1 MIELVKEASRRLRGV
16 LSPTPIVHSTS
27 LSRIFGVELFLKLE
41 NLQKTG
47 SFKVRG
53 AYNRIASLPDDER
66 ARGVITAST
75 GNHAQAVA
83 WAARLLGVKS
93 LVVMPE
99 DVPIVKHVAARGYG
113 AEIVFSGKTFDESF
127 RYALELSAERGMTF
141 IHPFDDRLVMAG
153 QGTIGLEI
161 LEEMPDVDTVVV
173 PVGGGGLISGIAG
186 ALKESGARIKVIG
199 VEAGAS
205 STCIESLKEGR
216 PVDVSLRPTIADGI
230 AIKRVGERTLPM
242 IKKYV
247 DGVVAVSEDAI
258 AASILMLL
266 ERKKLIVEGA
276 GAVPLA
282 SVMEGKLPEDAGKTV
297 LVLSGGNIDVT
308 TLDRV
313 IRKGLLKEGR
323 VVRFSTLLT
332 DRPGSLARF
341 ASLIAGLRSNI
352 LQIIHRRD
360 AVDVPLGSAMIE
372 VVLEVE
378 GPGHSKRVFERLK
391 REGYEIYE

>member
-1 MIELVKEASRRLRGV
+1 MKELIDEASKRLKGV
-16 LSPTPIVHSTS
+16 INPTPLVHSTS
-27 LSRIFGVELFLKLE
+27 LSRLFGTEIHLKLE

-53 AYNRIASLPDDER
+53 AYNRIASLSDKER
-66 ARGVITAST
+66 SRGVVTAST

-83 WAARLLGVKS
+83 WAATLLGVKS

-113 AEIVFSGKTFDESF
+113 AEIIFHGKTFDESF
-127 RYALELSAERGMTF
+127 RHALSISRERGMTF
-141 IHPFDDRLVMAG
+141 VHPFDDELVIAG

-161 LEEMPDVDTVVV
+161 VDEMPDVDTVVV
-173 PVGGGGLISGIAG
+173 PVGGGGLISGIAS
-186 ALKESGARIKVIG
+186 AIKETKAGVRVYG
-199 VEAGAS
+199 VEAEAS
-205 STCIESLKEGR
+205 STCIESLKAGR
-216 PVDVSLRPTIADGI
+216 PVEVPVRPTIADGI
-230 AIKRVGERTLPM
+230 AIKRVGERTLSM
-242 IKKYV
+242 IKRYV
-247 DGVVAVSEDAI
+247 DGVAAVGEDAI
-258 AASILMLL
+258 AASILILL

-276 GAVPLA
+276 GAVTLA
-282 SVMEGKLPEDAGKTV
+282 AIMEGRVSESPGKTV

-313 IRKGLLKEGR
+313 IRKGLLREGR
-323 VVRFSTLLT
+323 VVRFSTILT

-341 ASLIAGLRSNI
+341 ASLVAGLKCNI

-360 AVDVPLGSAMIE
+360 AVDVPVGSTMIE

-378 GPGHSKRVFERLK
+378 GPEHSKRVFEELK
-391 REGYEIYE
+391 GEGYAIYL